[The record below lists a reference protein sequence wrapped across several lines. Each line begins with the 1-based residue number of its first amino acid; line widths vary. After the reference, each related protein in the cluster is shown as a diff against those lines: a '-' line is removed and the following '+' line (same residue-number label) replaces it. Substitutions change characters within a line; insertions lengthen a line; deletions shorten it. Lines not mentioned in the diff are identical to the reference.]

1 MKDYYKILRVVSDAE
16 SEIISS
22 AYRALCRKYHPD
34 AYKGSDAENN
44 MREIN
49 EAYEVVGDPEK
60 RKEYDNTYKAEA
72 KAQRRVDYDR
82 SRTGTGRSPGPS
94 DKKEESEL
102 KKCPYCAEMNEAE
115 NILCRHCGKS
125 LTNYEPKHH

>member
-1 MKDYYKILRVVSDAE
+1 MMKSSTVKDSVPIRKNHCRGKYKELDGSMKDYYKILRVVPDAE

-49 EAYEVVGDPEK
+49 EA
-60 RKEYDNTYKAEA
+60 
-72 KAQRRVDYDR
+72 
-82 SRTGTGRSPGPS
+82 
-94 DKKEESEL
+94 
-102 KKCPYCAEMNEAE
+102 E